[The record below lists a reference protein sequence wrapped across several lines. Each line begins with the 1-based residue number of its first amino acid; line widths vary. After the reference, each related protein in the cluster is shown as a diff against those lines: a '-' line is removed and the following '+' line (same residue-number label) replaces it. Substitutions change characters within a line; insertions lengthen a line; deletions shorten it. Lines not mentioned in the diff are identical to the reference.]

1 MQYLVNHAK
10 RNKETKLAKIT
21 EDESCWFNIVRLWV
35 ASNEKSSYFFSCVLG
50 RALLLF
56 LIRFN
61 YLSKNNQVSF
71 HKVICAC
78 G

>member
-1 MQYLVNHAK
+1 LVNHAK
-10 RNKETKLAKIT
+10 RNKGTKLAKIT
-21 EDESCWFNIVRLWV
+21 EDESCWFYIVHLWV
-35 ASNEKSSYFFSCVLG
+35 ASNEKSSYFFSCVG
-50 RALLLF
+50 CAILLF

-61 YLSKNNQVSF
+61 HLSKNNQVSF